1 MTTCSLAGCNVLR
14 AAIASLLLAAGASAA
29 TVTWTG
35 GGVTNDWDD
44 GDNWSSAPNP
54 PAPTDD
60 VIHNN
65 SDTIQM
71 NIGTPG
77 SPTTIKSFT
86 ATGSAGGALVIQG
99 SKGLRVTGHFTNSS
113 TGVSDRYELTIG
125 SLAKLELDS
134 ATGAADMV
142 RVDATLAAGNS
153 SALTV
158 LIVDGEIID
167 GSYEA
172 NAYSDINVGLSTI
185 SSLSVLS
192 GEWLL
197 SDGAEATFA
206 FSMISSPTD
215 PLSVTLEDGSSM
227 TVLQPA
233 YSGGTFYGGD
243 ETELLFGLG
252 DNTFAI
258 GQVGAEYPAFD
269 LGYDSII
276 AALDNTGTLTL
287 DLYGKTAIRTFFG
300 TVNTRGGWDSRAVD
314 VLARPIEQSDAVN
327 LRLEQMSTDM
337 TAWYPADP
345 VVFLDVPCWAAWRDL
360 TLSNSTS
367 TTLAPVPLTDEWNS
381 SITDGDT
388 SSGFGSAN
396 EVGYYRDITIG
407 DNRTIKNYLSG
418 PIYY

>member
-1 MTTCSLAGCNVLR
+1 MLNPCFTGRLSCCALTACLAISH
-14 AAIASLLLAAGASAA
+14 AASAA

-35 GGVTNDWDD
+35 NGDGQNWDD
-44 GDNWSSAPNP
+44 EENWSSDPSLP
-54 PAPTDD
+54 GTTDD
-60 VIHNN
+60 VVHSN

-71 NIGTPG
+71 NIGTFG
-77 SPTTIKSFT
+77 TPTIIKSFT

-113 TGVSDRYELTIG
+113 TAATDRYELSIG
-125 SLAKLELDS
+125 TSGKLELDS
-134 ATGAADMV
+134 ATGAADIV
-142 RVDATLAAGNS
+142 RVDVSMTAGGTGS
-153 SALTV
+153 ETT

-172 NAYSDINVGLSTI
+172 AAHCDILVGLSTI

-197 SDGAEATFA
+197 SDGAQATFA
-206 FSMISSPTD
+206 FSMISSATD

-300 TVNTRGGWDSRAVD
+300 TVNTRGGWDS
-314 VLARPIEQSDAVN
+314 PPS
-327 LRLEQMSTDM
+327 M
-337 TAWYPADP
+337 
-345 VVFLDVPCWAAWRDL
+345 CWRGRSSKAMP
-360 TLSNSTS
+360 STS
-367 TTLAPVPLTDEWNS
+367 AS
-381 SITDGDT
+381 SRCPPT
-388 SSGFGSAN
+388 
-396 EVGYYRDITIG
+396 
-407 DNRTIKNYLSG
+407 
-418 PIYY
+418 